1 MEKIKIMNLLKEV
14 KRVVGVIT
22 LDMDITKIPP
32 GSLAE
37 MLFKNDIKRGLHS
50 EGVNAALYIDSITAG
65 YPLYRHSLTC
75 THGTHLTVFAS
86 YAFAAHLLVSLYLT
100 PTLRHLCSS
109 VIVKFQIEAQFR
121 EGCTEHPADM
131 LAKSLEKQN
140 QSDRR

>member
-14 KRVVGVIT
+14 KRVVGVIA

-37 MLFKNDIKRGLHS
+37 MVFKNDVKRGLHS
-50 EGVNAALYIDSITAG
+50 EGVKALYIHSITAG
-65 YPLYRHSLTC
+65 YPQPRHSLTC
-75 THGTHLTVFAS
+75 THGTHLPVFAS
-86 YAFAAHLLVSLYLT
+86 YAFAVHLFVSLHLT
-100 PTLRHLCSS
+100 PPLRLLYRS

-121 EGCTEHPADM
+121 EGLTEHPADI
-131 LAKSLEKQN
+131 LAKSLQKLN

>member
-50 EGVNAALYIDSITAG
+50 EGVKALYIHSITAG
-65 YPLYRHSLTC
+65 YPPPCHSLTC
-75 THGTHLTVFAS
+75 THRTHLPVFAS
-86 YAFAAHLLVSLYLT
+86 CAFAVHLLVPLYSP
-100 PTLRHLCSS
+100 PTLRLLHRS

-121 EGCTEHPADM
+121 EGLAEHPADVV
-131 LAKSLEKQN
+131 AKSLEKLNQN
-140 QSDRR
+140 DRR